1 MLVIP
6 RLAERAEG
14 PPQCNIRHP
23 NIGNAPIPMAKS
35 SSSKG
40 RDFGD
45 GRCRESPHITPHVI
59 D

>member
-45 GRCRESPHITPHVI
+45 GHCRESPHITPM
-59 D
+59 